1 MLCKSFKI
9 TLTVRLATYSR
20 NKDGVNLKQ
29 IWFSSWSHFTSFLT
43 PILTC
48 TPQTLISA
56 ALWTVGQLQSP
67 TIIWGQLCTEFIL
80 KIKVLLKFKCNAE
93 RDPSV
98 SHCVLRVHGREK
110 LLKERVFR
118 LWTTRD
124 MNVGALLSARGL
136 RGTRER
142 VVSVCVF
149 GELLNICVSEA
160 VISLEKQKNEVGDLS
175 YFIISHSPTAHTRAC
190 TNTYFY

>member
-9 TLTVRLATYSR
+9 TLTVRLACECADSR
-20 NKDGVNLKQ
+20 NKDGVTSAHFFCEKQ
-29 IWFSSWSHFTSFLT
+29 IWFSSWSHFTSSLT

-56 ALWTVGQLQSP
+56 ALWTIGQLQSP

-98 SHCVLRVHGREK
+98 SHCVLRVHGWEK
-110 LLKERVFR
+110 LLKERLFR
-118 LWTTRD
+118 LWTARD
-124 MNVGALLSARGL
+124 MNVEALLSPRGL

-142 VVSVCVF
+142 VVSVWA
-149 GELLNICVSEA
+149 G
-160 VISLEKQKNEVGDLS
+160 G
-175 YFIISHSPTAHTRAC
+175 
-190 TNTYFY
+190 